1 MQSIGTRTDTGWDD
15 HPAPKTAPYAEHMLQ
30 TPLHR
35 ALGERPGPLTDQLID
50 DAITQR
56 IAESDEIDWKKGLP
70 PEREFR
76 DSDIVKDIAAFANAS
91 GGMIV
96 FGVTEVNRAA
106 DARHDAGELTEG
118 YERTIRQVSM
128 TAITPPVFGVQ
139 AVEIPTTTGRRAV
152 ALLIPA
158 SPDGPHLVFRNDQ
171 FAAPLRVGADTHWM
185 KERDLESAYRSR
197 FDRERRGEEALLQVY
212 DDIAAAVDPS
222 DRAVLVGAARPRSRR
237 PRSERLDSVAGTA
250 DRAQLVTRWWLGN
263 LQYSPL
269 EDVEM
274 YRARPALGGQ
284 YLPPKNRGD
293 YRESH
298 AVILD
303 DGSIGLAWRA
313 GGHERDKSGQHYELH
328 QIPTQAV
335 EAFAAALVALVHAV
349 ASEHSSGDYDII
361 LGVEAATP
369 PEFHEPKAAP
379 PYGVHRSFSGAFRPV
394 RATVDPTINDTQFIR
409 AAIDLATSALNQV
422 GIERPNNLDTM
433 LPPRPKN
440 WAW

>member
-1 MQSIGTRTDTGWDD
+1 M
-15 HPAPKTAPYAEHMLQ
+15 
-30 TPLHR
+30 
-35 ALGERPGPLTDQLID
+35 ID
-50 DAITQR
+50 DAVQQG

-70 PEREFR
+70 PEKEFR

-91 GGMIV
+91 GGIIV
-96 FGVTEVNRAA
+96 FGVTETGKAA
-106 DARHDAGELTEG
+106 DSRHDAGELTEG

-128 TAITPPVFGVQ
+128 AAINPPVFGIQ
-139 AVEIPTTTGRRAV
+139 AVSIPSETGTRAV
-152 ALLIPA
+152 ALVIPA
-158 SPDGPHLVFRNDQ
+158 SPDGPHLVYRNDQ
-171 FAAPLRVGADTHWM
+171 FSAPLRVGADTHWM
-185 KERDLESAYRSR
+185 SERELEAAYRSR
-197 FDRERRGEEALLQVY
+197 FDGERRGEDALRQIY
-212 DDIAAAVDPS
+212 DDITAAAGPS

-237 PRSERLDSVAGTA
+237 PRSERLDSVAVTA

-263 LQYSPL
+263 LEYSPL

-284 YLPPKNRGD
+284 YLPPKDRGD

-313 GGHERDKSGQHYELH
+313 GGHERDKFGQRYELH
-328 QIPTQAV
+328 QIPTKAV
-335 EAFAAALVALVHAV
+335 DAFAAALVALVHAV
-349 ASEHSSGDYDII
+349 ASEHPSGDYDII
-361 LGVEAATP
+361 LGVEAPTL

-394 RATVDPTINDTQFIR
+394 RTTVDPSVTDTRFIQ

-422 GIERPNNLDTM
+422 GIAKPTKLDTM
-433 LPPRPKN
+433 LSQRPKE